1 MPLTTAQAATL
12 RTAILADQALA
23 AWVQERRDDL
33 IAEYYNEPAVPT
45 FTVWR
50 TFVTKEEVYGNGF
63 NWVAIDDVAEVKWR
77 VWTELF
83 DNDARAFAPSKANVR
98 AAVVEVWKGNAAKL
112 AAQTYILNKCKRT
125 ANRVERLFASGA
137 GTDAAPGDLAFE
149 GTLSTNDISAIL
161 NAG

>member
-1 MPLTTAQAATL
+1 MPMTTEQVAAL
-12 RTAILADQALA
+12 RAAILADPALA
-23 AWVQERRDDL
+23 AWRQERRDDL
-33 IAEYYNEPAVPT
+33 IADYYNQPAVPT
-45 FTVWR
+45 FNVWR

-77 VWTELF
+77 VWAELF
-83 DNDARAFAPSKANVR
+83 DNEARAFAPSKANVR

-112 AAQTYILNKCKRT
+112 AVQTYILNKCKRM
-125 ANRVERLFASGA
+125 ANRVERLFATGA
-137 GTDAAPGDLAFE
+137 GTDAAPGDLVFE